1 LEGKK
6 KAKDWPETHWQV
18 SRSPEKCAI
27 WSEKENFQQKER
39 VSSLG
44 TLLLLQKKKIKVFLR
59 TVPTKGEK
67 IRFSEKIKTK
77 R

>member
-44 TLLLLQKKKIKVFLR
+44 TLLLLQKKNKSFPSHCSDKRGKNKIQ
-59 TVPTKGEK
+59 
-67 IRFSEKIKTK
+67 
-77 R
+77 